1 MFSFIPAY
9 ITYAI
14 LIIIGLVGV
23 VISDNLIKKV
33 MSLNVFQVGILF
45 FYISICY
52 KSGLKP
58 PVVHSVSENI
68 INYINPLPQVL
79 MLTAIVVGLSISAVA
94 LALII
99 KISKLY
105 NTISEEMIMQTDNQ
119 Q

>member
-1 MFSFIPAY
+1 MFSFVPAY
-9 ITYAI
+9 IMYAI
-14 LIIIGLVGV
+14 LVLVGLVGV

-58 PVVHSVSENI
+58 PVIDVLPGGI
-68 INYINPLPQVL
+68 GYINPVPQVL

-94 LALII
+94 LALIV

-105 NTISEEMIMQTDNQ
+105 NSISEESINSDIA
-119 Q
+119 